1 MTCLL
6 NTFGK
11 IGNLENIVQFL
22 QKKDKDLK
30 LEINHKNDDEDED
43 DSKFKE
49 LENKQEGYNA

>member
-11 IGNLENIVQFL
+11 IGNLENIIQYL
-22 QKKDKDLK
+22 QHKDNNIR
-30 LEINHKNDDEDED
+30 LEDTNYKNDDEEDDD

-49 LENKQEGYNA
+49 LENNKEG